1 MAISNEEQQK
11 LDQDKSNLINDL
23 VAVSTIMED
32 YWRFHPA
39 NPNKLNIV
47 EEHRQLEAIKEKIEL
62 DLKKLDA

>member
-39 NPNKLNIV
+39 NPNQLNIV

-62 DLKKLDA
+62 DLKKFDA